1 MGAVVICR
9 KVLKSGSKAGS
20 GEDSGGITASDL
32 LSDEILSAVVAVP
45 SLVSGVIAISSL
57 SAEQEATVRSVK
69 GSIVIP
75 VRSEKMRLNALHL
88 LFATLPC
95 GTLGATCLSL
105 GGILCHSGKW
115 IPQISFGSSML

>member
-1 MGAVVICR
+1 MRAVVICR

-32 LSDEILSAVVAVP
+32 LSDEILSAVVVLP
-45 SLVSGVIAISSL
+45 SLASDVVAISSL

-69 GSIVIP
+69 GRMVIS
-75 VRSEKMRLNALHL
+75 VRTEKMGLNALHL
-88 LFATLPC
+88 LFAILPC
-95 GTLGATCLSL
+95 GTLGVTCLSL

-115 IPQISFGSSML
+115 MPQISFGSSHF